1 VWISL
6 EWHGGLLPR
15 LAVSLLP
22 QGSGREI
29 LLDGEIEDE
38 KLLSGVGEVISMEV
52 VNSSI
57 SATQHNT
64 CRPLIPKL
72 LSYTI
77 SRTFALK

>member
-1 VWISL
+1 MD
-6 EWHGGLLPR
+6 E
-15 LAVSLLP
+15 
-22 QGSGREI
+22 GSGHEI
-29 LLDGEIEDE
+29 LLDGEVEDE

-57 SATQHNT
+57 SATQYNT

-77 SRTFALK
+77 SRAFALK